1 METKQ
6 TYIGEL
12 PLAEVIKIQETLE
25 PLGYVVEGY
34 KKEYHPSEKIILR
47 LGYSQ
52 NSVTISI

>member
-25 PLGYVVEGY
+25 PLGYVVDVIFLRIIWMM
-34 KKEYHPSEKIILR
+34 KK
-47 LGYSQ
+47 
-52 NSVTISI
+52 